1 MSRGLC
7 SRKLQRDERST
18 GEMRDPV
25 NVSGPAGG
33 VGSVIDELAEA
44 TMNAP
49 NSPRAPANLDL
60 EVEDL
65 TQEIDAPL
73 DDLVHYRDE
82 PTLSRLDFED
92 IEIALDL

>member
-1 MSRGLC
+1 
-7 SRKLQRDERST
+7 
-18 GEMRDPV
+18 MRDRV
-25 NVSGPAGG
+25 NVSPEVGG
-33 VGSVIDELAEA
+33 VGSVNGMT

-49 NSPRAPANLDL
+49 NSPRSPATLDL

-73 DDLVHYRDE
+73 DDPTRYKDE

-92 IEIALDL
+92 VEIALDL

>member
-1 MSRGLC
+1 
-7 SRKLQRDERST
+7 
-18 GEMRDPV
+18 
-25 NVSGPAGG
+25 
-33 VGSVIDELAEA
+33 
-44 TMNAP
+44 MNAP
-49 NSPRAPANLDL
+49 NSQRAPANLDL

-73 DDLVHYRDE
+73 DDFTRYQDE

>member
-1 MSRGLC
+1 M
-7 SRKLQRDERST
+7 
-18 GEMRDPV
+18 
-25 NVSGPAGG
+25 
-33 VGSVIDELAEA
+33 AET

-73 DDLVHYRDE
+73 DDFTRYQDE